1 MTLKVVN
8 KKLVVTG
15 ASGFIGDAF
24 CQVLANSPG
33 LTVVPVS
40 RKSNRSEFVFSKGYC
55 DLPKGDICV
64 HFGEDSD
71 RARVNKSGQKYRLES
86 GKVIDSILNNGFDY
100 VLYASSAAV
109 YGDSGNLPYT
119 EDDFTYGGDEYSAI
133 KLQNEAKILEAGGA
147 VVRLTNIVG
156 PGMAKN
162 NVLSD
167 IIKQLPEPG
176 PLIVRNGRPIKDFI
190 SLADVA
196 DAITHLVGMK
206 ATGLYNVGAGEGR
219 SINDLARLCLEVY
232 GQRDRKV
239 ISISKSSINSYNVVD
254 IRKIKDFSAW
264 QPSTQLADLIKS
276 LLCEDLGGS
285 RSL

>member
-1 MTLKVVN
+1 MVS

-24 CQVLANSPG
+24 CQVANNSE

-40 RKSNRSEFVFSKGYC
+40 RKSNCPGFVFSKDYC

-64 HFGEDSD
+64 HLGEDPD
-71 RARVNKSGQKYRLES
+71 RARVNKRGQKYRLES

-109 YGDSGNLPYT
+109 YGDSGSSPYT
-119 EDDFTYGGDEYSAI
+119 EDDFAYGGDEYSAI

-156 PGMAKN
+156 RGMAKN

-196 DAITHLVGMK
+196 DAITQLVMMK
-206 ATGLYNVGAGEGR
+206 AVGFYNDGAGEGR
-219 SINDLARLCLEVY
+219 SINDLARLCLEID
-232 GQRDRKV
+232 GQRQRKV
-239 ISISKSSINSYNVVD
+239 ISIAKSSIDFYNVVD
-254 IRKIKDFSAW
+254 IRKIKDSSAW
-264 QPSTQLADLIKS
+264 NPSTQLADVIKS
-276 LLCEDLGGS
+276 LL
-285 RSL
+285 